1 MTSDKFIGSITNK
14 VYNQIRQS
22 ISDAEARRY
31 LKEHQAKQ
39 LTLTDVVGQSEQ
51 LECDACKY
59 IAIYEGY
66 EISYLECLKCG
77 KGKAY

>member
-22 ISDAEARRY
+22 SSDAEARRY

-39 LTLTDVVGQSEQ
+39 LTLTDVGCS
-51 LECDACKY
+51 LPKRKRECTCSGMSDKV
-59 IAIYEGY
+59 
-66 EISYLECLKCG
+66 KCDF
-77 KGKAY
+77 KCYD